1 MITAKTSEELMKHSK
16 TMLLHDATKILRE
29 HSFEPMSIR
38 NLDGRYLLVDM
49 VNQEVIDEIS
59 DDRRVNTKTLLHW
72 MGY

>member
-1 MITAKTSEELMKHSK
+1 MLARTSEELMKHSK

-29 HSFEPMSIR
+29 HNFEPMSIR

-59 DDRRVNTKTLLHW
+59 DDRRVNTKTLLRW

>member
-16 TMLLHDATKILRE
+16 TMLIHDATKILRE
-29 HSFEPMSIR
+29 HNFEPMSIR

-49 VNQEVIDEIS
+49 VNQEVIDKIS

>member
-1 MITAKTSEELMKHSK
+1 MLARTSEELMKHSK

-29 HSFEPMSIR
+29 HNFEPMSIR

-49 VNQEVIDEIS
+49 VNQEVIDKIS
-59 DDRRVNTKTLLHW
+59 DDRRVNTKTLLRW

>member
-1 MITAKTSEELMKHSK
+1 MLARTSEELMKHSK

-29 HSFEPMSIR
+29 HNFEPMSIR

-59 DDRRVNTKTLLHW
+59 DDRRVNTKTLLYW